1 MDKKKTSRQLLE
13 ELKTLLDVR
22 KNLIGVDKINGV
34 IADKAEEFVKTLY
47 TEIDDEVKKTFE
59 PSVVPKKSEMPC
71 NCRQEKTLPEFAAKT
86 ASCVFE
92 VPKYKEEV
100 VPAILVP
107 LQEALDEAK
116 AQSTGKQN
124 YVDMVF
130 RVGETGAR

>member
-1 MDKKKTSRQLLE
+1 MRVSIY
-13 ELKTLLDVR
+13 LKSILQVFYKDFNGGNAKIYTLT
-22 KNLIGVDKINGV
+22 I
-34 IADKAEEFVKTLY
+34 
-47 TEIDDEVKKTFE
+47 
-59 PSVVPKKSEMPC
+59 PH
-71 NCRQEKTLPEFAAKT
+71 KTLPEFAAKT

-92 VPKYKEEV
+92 PLKYKEV